1 MDEGHFVKAND
12 FGLVNVRGQ
21 LFYLPGCSKDTA
33 DDPQSYQ
40 FQRRFV
46 YAITND
52 ITLNDYATRLIEV
65 FGDNAKVGLC
75 FLIASLFRD
84 LVVNVTTSFPIL
96 NLFGPKG
103 SGKSELA
110 HSLTSFFIPSYIAP
124 NINNTTKA
132 ALAEAVAEVSNAI
145 VHIDEYKNT
154 LDIEKR
160 EFLKGLWDGAG
171 RSRMNMDNDKKRE
184 TTAVDCGVILSGQEM
199 PTADIALFSRLVFLT
214 FSKTTFSDDEKRR
227 YNELKL
233 IEKRGLTH
241 LTGGLLK
248 HRNQFRSNYRHMYD
262 ETAADFSVAFVG
274 KSSRIA
280 PSGTGCR
287 SPRLSAASSIC
298 FTCPSHTPKYSQ
310 WLQECAKRR
319 ISRPTKTTN
328 SPDSGKRSISLHHP
342 EKYGSAWTTTSK
354 RPRKREFR
362 SKNQKRHWSCRKG
375 HATYPYHS
383 SVYRSYTPRKA
394 EIPKAKRYPVTR

>member
-241 LTGGLLK
+241 LTGELLK

-274 KSSRIA
+274 KIIEDRTFRNWVSITA
-280 PSGTGCR
+280 AFR
-287 SPRLSAASSIC
+287 SIEHLLHLPFTYTEILPMVTRMCETQNLKTNENNELAGFWETVDILASS
-298 FTCPSHTPKYSQ
+298 
-310 WLQECAKRR
+310 
-319 ISRPTKTTN
+319 
-328 SPDSGKRSISLHHP
+328 G
-342 EKYGSAWTTTSK
+342 KYGSAWTTTSK
-354 RPRKREFR
+354 RPRKRY
-362 SKNQKRHWSCRKG
+362 SD
-375 HATYPYHS
+375 
-383 SVYRSYTPRKA
+383 
-394 EIPKAKRYPVTR
+394 

>member
-12 FGLVNVRGQ
+12 FGLVAVRGQ

-171 RSRMNMDNDKKRE
+171 RSRMNMDNDKNGKLR
-184 TTAVDCGVILSGQEM
+184 QW
-199 PTADIALFSRLVFLT
+199 IA
-214 FSKTTFSDDEKRR
+214 
-227 YNELKL
+227 
-233 IEKRGLTH
+233 
-241 LTGGLLK
+241 
-248 HRNQFRSNYRHMYD
+248 
-262 ETAADFSVAFVG
+262 A
-274 KSSRIA
+274 
-280 PSGTGCR
+280 
-287 SPRLSAASSIC
+287 
-298 FTCPSHTPKYSQ
+298 
-310 WLQECAKRR
+310 
-319 ISRPTKTTN
+319 
-328 SPDSGKRSISLHHP
+328 
-342 EKYGSAWTTTSK
+342 
-354 RPRKREFR
+354 
-362 SKNQKRHWSCRKG
+362 
-375 HATYPYHS
+375 
-383 SVYRSYTPRKA
+383 
-394 EIPKAKRYPVTR
+394 